1 MYLHVIIQFVLIVW
15 VFDISQF
22 QVFEADGT
30 FVDELVMA
38 PRTLGFG
45 SAFDVDFSPD
55 ADQQYLYNIDGMNA
69 KSVRKKM
76 KSRNFAAAVK
86 REDITQGA
94 EMLGMD
100 LNEHIT
106 NVITAM
112 QEVAAELGLVD

>member
-1 MYLHVIIQFVLIVW
+1 
-15 VFDISQF
+15 
-22 QVFEADGT
+22 
-30 FVDELVMA
+30 
-38 PRTLGFG
+38 
-45 SAFDVDFSPD
+45 
-55 ADQQYLYNIDGMNA
+55 
-69 KSVRKKM
+69 M

-112 QEVAAELGLVD
+112 QGVAAELGLVD